1 MMFSLLLWA
10 PMVSAQDFVTEIGEV
25 VALERGANW
34 VRTFPKDDDTWWLT
48 LGLGGDYGVTTITKD
63 LVWDEKGLVGLT
75 GRTYLIDNAI
85 MRCSDGT
92 YFHAASASLD
102 QPNDSAYAFGYGED
116 WSLLHEG
123 AVEERV
129 SGTAHNDM
137 ALLCGGDHRLV
148 AFSSMGGSVFHHV
161 DKSGTI
167 TKKTTSPDIKFI
179 NGGGMLHDPETGGVL
194 LVTNGQNSNTL
205 YLYELD
211 AELAVV
217 ERRDLEFAPSGQRA
231 YWPQGF
237 IRVNEHFVVVGMAR
251 SDSAG
256 WSQDTGDV
264 WLAVLDKDLN
274 VVETHQVTQFE
285 VPEGAMRPS
294 VSRNGD
300 TLLVTFDRLVRPNFV
315 KVTIDLKAFGLDGGG
330 SPGDTDLP
338 ADDSAPGGDDTSG
351 GGGDKGDGGGGCG
364 GCATGS
370 GGVSALAALM
380 GLVAVRR
387 RRSGGVE
394 PR

>member
-1 MMFSLLLWA
+1 
-10 PMVSAQDFVTEIGEV
+10 
-25 VALERGANW
+25 
-34 VRTFPKDDDTWWLT
+34 
-48 LGLGGDYGVTTITKD
+48 
-63 LVWDEKGLVGLT
+63 
-75 GRTYLIDNAI
+75 
-85 MRCSDGT
+85 
-92 YFHAASASLD
+92 
-102 QPNDSAYAFGYGED
+102 
-116 WSLLHEG
+116 LHEG

-148 AFSSMGGSVFHHV
+148 AFSSMGGSIFHHV

-167 TKKTTSPDIKFI
+167 TKKTTNSDIKFI

-194 LVTNGQNSNTL
+194 LVTNGQNSSSL

-217 ERRDLEFAPSGQRA
+217 ERRDLAFAPSGQRA

-264 WLAVLDKDLN
+264 WLAVLDKDFKVL
-274 VVETHQVTQFE
+274 ETHQVTQFE

-338 ADDSAPGGDDTSG
+338 ADDSAPAATTRAAATGTKAAVAAAAAAARRGAAAPRPWPRSWASRRCG
-351 GGGDKGDGGGGCG
+351 GGAGRD
-364 GCATGS
+364 S
-370 GGVSALAALM
+370 LW
-380 GLVAVRR
+380 
-387 RRSGGVE
+387 
-394 PR
+394 

>member
-1 MMFSLLLWA
+1 
-10 PMVSAQDFVTEIGEV
+10 
-25 VALERGANW
+25 
-34 VRTFPKDDDTWWLT
+34 
-48 LGLGGDYGVTTITKD
+48 
-63 LVWDEKGLVGLT
+63 
-75 GRTYLIDNAI
+75 
-85 MRCSDGT
+85 
-92 YFHAASASLD
+92 
-102 QPNDSAYAFGYGED
+102 
-116 WSLLHEG
+116 
-123 AVEERV
+123 
-129 SGTAHNDM
+129 
-137 ALLCGGDHRLV
+137 
-148 AFSSMGGSVFHHV
+148 MGGSIFHHV

-211 AELAVV
+211 AELGVV

-264 WLAVLDKDLN
+264 WLAVLDKDFQVL
-274 VVETHQVTQFE
+274 ETHQVTQFE

-364 GCATGS
+364 GCATGGD
-370 GGVSALAALM
+370 GGVSALAALL
-380 GLVAVRR
+380 GLAAVRR
-387 RRSGGVE
+387 RR
-394 PR
+394 